1 MSTAE
6 TTGRT
11 RTKQEAAIDQLCV
24 NTIRVVS
31 IEAVQ
36 RAKSGHPGLPLGA
49 APMAYTLWD
58 RYLKHNPA
66 DPAWP
71 DRDRFILSAGH
82 GSMLLYSL
90 LYLTGYDLPLDDL
103 KQFRQWGSRTP
114 GHPEYGHTPGVET
127 TTGPLG
133 QGFANGVGMAMAE
146 RFLAAR
152 FNRPGHTIVDH
163 YTYAIVSDG
172 DLMEGVAAEAASLAG
187 HLRLGKLVYLYDANR
202 ICLAGT
208 TNLSFTEDVG
218 QRFEAYGWH
227 TEHIEDGN
235 DLDAINAAIERARA
249 ETNRPSL
256 ILVHTTIAYGSP
268 NKQGTFESHGS
279 PLGTEEVALT
289 KKNLGWEWDE
299 FQVPDESLDHFRRA
313 LERGTEAQ
321 ADWQR
326 RFDAYR
332 EAYPELAAVWER
344 AISGELPD
352 GWDDLFPTFEP
363 EKGAVA
369 TRKASS
375 QVLNAL
381 AEGIPNLFGG
391 SADLNPSTNTV
402 LKGRGDFE
410 PPDTEPAACDLQG
423 TSGGPWGWEGQNVHF
438 GVREHAMG
446 SILNGMSVHGGVRP
460 YGATFMVF
468 SDYMRPA
475 IRLAALM
482 KRPVIYVFTHDSIA
496 LGEDGPT
503 HQPVEHLT
511 ALRAIPNL
519 LVIRPGDANETAEAW
534 RVALETKD
542 APVMLALTRQDI
554 PILDRAGQ
562 SLAPASE
569 LAKGAY
575 ILAEAQGGEPRL
587 ILIGTGSELSLCLQ
601 ARERL
606 EEAGVPTRVVSMPC
620 WELFDRQPA
629 EYQQAVLPDQVTAR
643 LAVEAGLP
651 MGWCRYTGTHGDVVG
666 VDTFGAS
673 APAKEIL
680 KHYGFTVE
688 NIVARAQELLSER
701 EVNV

>member
-11 RTKQEAAIDQLCV
+11 RSAQDAAIDQLCV

-36 RAKSGHPGLPLGA
+36 RANSGHPGLPLGA

-66 DPAWP
+66 DPSWP
-71 DRDRFILSAGH
+71 DRDRFVLSAGH

-90 LYLTGYDLPLDDL
+90 LHLTGYDLSMDDI

-133 QGFANGVGMAMAE
+133 QGFANGVGMAMTE

-152 FNRPGHTIVDH
+152 YNRPGHTIVDH

-172 DLMEGVAAEAASLAG
+172 DMMEGVASEAASLAG
-187 HLRLGKLVYLYDANR
+187 HLQLGKLIYLYDANQ

-218 QRFEAYGWH
+218 RRFEAYGWH

-235 DLDAINAAIERARA
+235 DLEAIDEAIARSRA
-249 ETNRPSL
+249 EIDRPSL
-256 ILVHTTIAYGSP
+256 ILVHTTIGYGSP
-268 NKQGTFESHGS
+268 HKQGTSEAHGS
-279 PLGTEEVALT
+279 ALGAEEVALT
-289 KKNLGWEWDE
+289 EKNLGWEWDA
-299 FQVPDESLDHFRRA
+299 FQVPEESLDHFRKA
-313 LERGTEAQ
+313 LDRGAAAQ

-332 EAYPELAAVWER
+332 AAYPELAAEWEQALNR
-344 AISGELPD
+344 ELPE
-352 GWDDLFPTFEP
+352 GWEDVIPTFAP
-363 EKGAVA
+363 EKGAMA
-369 TRKASS
+369 TRKAGG
-375 QVLNAL
+375 QVLNAV
-381 AEGIPNLFGG
+381 AERVTNLFGG

-402 LKGRGDFE
+402 LKGHGDFE
-410 PPDTEPAACDLQG
+410 PPNSEPAAGELQG
-423 TSGGPWGWEGQNVHF
+423 TSGGPWGWDGQNVHF

-482 KRPVIYVFTHDSIA
+482 KQPVIYVFTHESIA
-496 LGEDGPT
+496 VGEDGPT
-503 HQPVEHLT
+503 HQPVEHLA

-534 RVALETKD
+534 RVALESKD
-542 APVMLALTRQDI
+542 SPVMLALTRQDI
-554 PILDRAGQ
+554 PVLDRAGQ
-562 SLAPASE
+562 NLAPASD

-575 ILAEAQGGEPRL
+575 ILAEAQGGDPRL

-601 ARERL
+601 AREQL
-606 EEAGVPTRVVSMPC
+606 QAAGVPTRVVSMPC

-629 EYQQAVLPDQVTAR
+629 EYRQSVLPDRVTAR
-643 LAVEAGLP
+643 LAVEAGSP
-651 MGWCRYTGTHGDVVG
+651 QGWCRYTGTYGDVVG
-666 VDTFGAS
+666 VDAFGAS
-673 APAKEIL
+673 APAKEVL

-688 NIVARAQELLSER
+688 NVVARARELLDDR
-701 EVNV
+701 EAND